1 MTTGTENG
9 NGAAIA
15 PNTVDLLLDEGDL
28 DRDELYELSLL
39 VGIDPE
45 NAPSNSGALG
55 DESLDGVATDP
66 DGEGDD
72 EEELVDRDVLAGRV
86 HADGKTRTPIWANPL
101 VKAGS
106 VALIGGLCMVVVGG
120 VLSGFQS
127 AGKRDLTPTARPE
140 QAPEPP
146 ADPTQLALERQRQE
160 IGQLKTRNALGNQTQ
175 ALQLHEAR
183 TNGEGNDPS
192 AAELLA
198 LRNQMARAQAVQA
211 EGAQP
216 TVAVSP
222 QAVQPTGPVTRTA
235 PTYAP
240 ATPRQVEPAPRPS
253 ASPPRQNVV
262 NRPPPP
268 APEVLWASLAAMG
281 SYGTGMGM
289 EPAFTPGP
297 QQPTPIESLPPASS
311 ALPQQPAAAEPIA
324 QLVSDATPA
333 LLQIEEAAILGRTLK
348 RVAPGTTAAATLV
361 APIYWAEDLSR
372 EQQSQRTAIALS
384 QPLLAD
390 NGTVALDA
398 GTVLVAEV
406 SVLAG
411 SGMVELSVTD
421 VVTVQDGVSKVTPV
435 PLNHLLIT
443 GGNGNP
449 LVAQEMRNGGEVR
462 AAQMQLAALGAL
474 GHVGELLN
482 RPLSQQTIIGEG
494 ASAVA
499 TEYAPVNIIAGL
511 LSGAAQA
518 VLPIEQQ
525 RVTQRIDDYDSRN
538 RIWFHDTAEVS
549 VFALNEFVFEP

>member
-106 VALIGGLCMVVVGG
+106 VALIGGLCMAVVGG

-222 QAVQPTGPVTRTA
+222 QAVQPTGPVTRPA
-235 PTYAP
+235 PTYSPQA
-240 ATPRQVEPAPRPS
+240 PRQVEPAPRPS

-297 QQPTPIESLPPASS
+297 QEPTSVESSPPASS
-311 ALPQQPAAAEPIA
+311 
-324 QLVSDATPA
+324 
-333 LLQIEEAAILGRTLK
+333 
-348 RVAPGTTAAATLV
+348 
-361 APIYWAEDLSR
+361 
-372 EQQSQRTAIALS
+372 
-384 QPLLAD
+384 
-390 NGTVALDA
+390 
-398 GTVLVAEV
+398 
-406 SVLAG
+406 
-411 SGMVELSVTD
+411 
-421 VVTVQDGVSKVTPV
+421 
-435 PLNHLLIT
+435 
-443 GGNGNP
+443 
-449 LVAQEMRNGGEVR
+449 
-462 AAQMQLAALGAL
+462 
-474 GHVGELLN
+474 
-482 RPLSQQTIIGEG
+482 
-494 ASAVA
+494 
-499 TEYAPVNIIAGL
+499 
-511 LSGAAQA
+511 
-518 VLPIEQQ
+518 
-525 RVTQRIDDYDSRN
+525 
-538 RIWFHDTAEVS
+538 
-549 VFALNEFVFEP
+549 

>member
-15 PNTVDLLLDEGDL
+15 PNTVDLLLDECDL

-222 QAVQPTGPVTRTA
+222 QAVQPTGPVTRPA